1 MTQRRSEDEV
11 EALVIDD
18 TTPPP
23 PRSRQELA
31 VEAILLVPNTVKLL
45 TRLMRDRRVSM
56 RRKALIGAVIVYVV
70 SPVDLIPDFVIG
82 IGRLDDVVL
91 VSLAIDHLMSGADEA
106 IVREHWDGTEDGLD
120 LIRSA
125 FGWAASIIPDTVRS
139 VLPR

>member
-1 MTQRRSEDEV
+1 MTNRWPEDETEV
-11 EALVIDD
+11 VVIDD
-18 TTPPP
+18 TMPPP

-31 VEAILLVPNTVKLL
+31 VEAILLLPNMVKLL
-45 TRLMRDRRVSM
+45 MRLMRDRRVSM
-56 RRKALIGAVIVYVV
+56 RSKALIGAVVVYVI

-125 FGWAASIIPDTVRS
+125 FGWAASIIPDSVRS
-139 VLPR
+139 LFPR